1 MPWLMSQARSSR
13 RKARR
18 VFVLG
23 ESRLECAIWMAIC
36 QSAATWSRQERSS
49 SSSKGMPAEDLSIQ
63 SCMSAVAL
71 MWMFAK
77 DD

>member
-1 MPWLMSQARSSR
+1 MSEARAKGTDMPWLVSQARSSR

-23 ESRLECAIWMAIC
+23 ESSLACAIWTAIC
-36 QSAATWSRQERSS
+36 QSARTWSRQES
-49 SSSKGMPAEDLSIQ
+49 
-63 SCMSAVAL
+63 SCMGG
-71 MWMFAK
+71 AK